1 LCWQEEHA
9 ARISEAATEAGVDM
23 DAAIRMDLTHLTV
36 FTIDS
41 AETLE
46 VDDGVSVE
54 DLGDGKCVSHPTT
67 GLPPC

>member
-1 LCWQEEHA
+1 
-9 ARISEAATEAGVDM
+9 M